1 MSKKYSFLEK
11 IIFSEITRV
20 FFFLCTCLLF
30 AGTISAQ
37 NRHTVTIEG
46 RVINKDGEPEAGV
59 KVKLTQ
65 HCCFRAETTTDAYG
79 MYQLTP
85 GKGKYEIT
93 VKYKSGAED
102 KRENLSISTGD
113 KVKLDFSEKDIRH
126 EESLTNSDMDYN

>member
-1 MSKKYSFLEK
+1 MSKVISFLF
-11 IIFSEITRV
+11 I
-20 FFFLCTCLLF
+20 CLLF
-30 AGTISAQ
+30 AGNISAQ
-37 NRHTVTIEG
+37 NKHMATIEG

-93 VKYKSGAED
+93 VKHKSGAEEKKD
-102 KRENLSISTGD
+102 NLSISTGD
-113 KVKLDFSEKDIRH
+113 KIKLNFFEKELKH
-126 EESLTNSDMDYN
+126 EETVRHSDADYD